1 MNEPKIKIINLHKSF
16 DTKKIL
22 TGVNLDIYQN
32 ETFVIIG
39 GSGTG
44 KSVLI
49 KHIVGLLKPDKG
61 DIVIDGESIVNM
73 EKSEIIK
80 FVRKFGYVFQ
90 GAALF
95 DSMNIEKNIRF
106 GLERFY
112 DYSEEQ
118 MRDIVKEVL
127 SRVGL
132 EGIEKKM
139 PSELSGGMRKRV
151 AVARAIALKPE
162 ILIYDEPTTGLD
174 PVLSDSIS
182 NLMIKVKKE
191 YNVTSVV
198 ITHDMKN
205 AYKTADRIGML
216 YKGEII
222 GVGNKEEIMNTD
234 NPVIKQFIEGNSE
247 GPIEF

>member
-1 MNEPKIKIINLHKSF
+1 MDDSKIKIVNLHKSF
-16 DTKKIL
+16 NKKKIL
-22 TGVNLDIYQN
+22 TGVNLDIYKN

-44 KSVLI
+44 KSVLV

-61 DIVIDGESIVNM
+61 DIIVDGESIVNM
-73 EKSEIIK
+73 SKKEIIK

-112 DYSEEQ
+112 DYSEER
-118 MRDIVKEVL
+118 MKNIVKEVL
-127 SRVGL
+127 YQVGL

-139 PSELSGGMRKRV
+139 PSELSGGMKKRV
-151 AVARAIALKPE
+151 AVARAIALRPE

-182 NLMIKVKKE
+182 NLMINVKKE
-191 YNVTSVV
+191 YNITSIV

-216 YKGEII
+216 YKGKII
-222 GVGNKEEIMNTD
+222 GIGNKEEIMNTD
-234 NPVIKQFIEGNSE
+234 NPIIKQFIEGNSE